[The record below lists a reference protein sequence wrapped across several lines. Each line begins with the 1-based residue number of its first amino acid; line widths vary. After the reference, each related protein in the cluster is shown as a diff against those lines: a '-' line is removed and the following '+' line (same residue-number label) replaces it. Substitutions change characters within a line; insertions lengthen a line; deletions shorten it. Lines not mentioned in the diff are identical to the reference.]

1 MSTAVTAIQ
10 AAMMRTADLDLVA
23 RFGEDC
29 GRAVGVIADQF
40 CTSSSREVLTRWFA
54 LSEAEK
60 AELGALVGRQLLKD
74 RLVSGDRDGG

>member
-29 GRAVGVIADQF
+29 GRAVDVIADQF

-60 AELGALVGRQLLKD
+60 ADLGALVGRQLLKD
-74 RLVSGDRDGG
+74 RLGGGDE

>member
-1 MSTAVTAIQ
+1 MSTSVTAIQ

-29 GRAVGVIADQF
+29 GRAVDVIADQF

-54 LSEAEK
+54 LSEDEK
-60 AELGALVGRQLLKD
+60 AELGSLVGRQLLKD
-74 RLVSGDRDGG
+74 RLSRGDE